1 MSEIEPGLES
11 VPTPERPPVIR
22 EGLPPAYRM
31 RADAHY
37 VEQLD
42 APASPSVRL
51 IDARTI
57 EVRGDEPRPA
67 ASFVESIKRHGVLQP
82 ILVQTRGGRYRLIAG
97 RKRLAAAIAAGIRE
111 VPCLVQRVDEEQAG
125 QMAEATNL
133 PAQDAVAPPPQEAG
147 KARPSAAPAALPVE
161 RSAGASDQLA
171 QSLMALASSA
181 NLLSGGSPLTVAVAA
196 DLVRAEAARA
206 LQLLLASRVL
216 RDEVPVSRLKVP
228 VRTVIDRA
236 MQMTLAE
243 RRLRATEVQVVAD
256 GVRDAA
262 VRGDEELL
270 ASALAGLVM
279 ATVSLVGEKGGPTTV
294 TVSVKEGRATFA
306 VAQESLS
313 VPESWVE
320 RTFDASWPITNAAT
334 GTLSLMQSARR
345 IAELH
350 AGTVSATAIE
360 SGTSFNLSLPALARE
375 M

>member
-1 MSEIEPGLES
+1 MSDIEPGLES
-11 VPTPERPPVIR
+11 SPVPERPPVAIR

-42 APASPSVRL
+42 TPPSSPSVRL

-57 EVRGDEPRPA
+57 EVRGDDPRPA
-67 ASFVESIKRHGVLQP
+67 PTFIESIKRHGILQP

-97 RKRLAAAIAAGIRE
+97 RKRLAAAIAAGLRE
-111 VPCLVQRVDEEQAG
+111 VPCMVQRVDEEQAG
-125 QMAEATNL
+125 LLAEATNV
-133 PAQDAVAPPPQEAG
+133 PAHEPALA
-147 KARPSAAPAALPVE
+147 AREAAPAPAAEPGT
-161 RSAGASDQLA
+161 GATEQLA
-171 QSLMALASSA
+171 QSLLALASSA

-236 MQMTLAE
+236 MQLTLPE
-243 RRLRATEVQVVAD
+243 RRLRATDVHVLAD
-256 GVRDAA
+256 GIRDAA

-270 ASALAGLVM
+270 ASALAGLLM
-279 ATVSLVGEKGGPTTV
+279 ATVGLAGEKGGPTTL
-294 TVSVKEGRATFA
+294 TASIKDGRVTFA

-313 VPESWVE
+313 VPESWMD
-320 RTFDASWPITNAAT
+320 RAFDAAWPVATTAT
-334 GTLSLMQSARR
+334 GTLALMQSARR
-345 IAELH
+345 IGDLH
-350 AGTVSATAIE
+350 GGTTTATAIE
-360 SGTSFNLSLPALARE
+360 SGTSFNLTLPLVARE

>member
-1 MSEIEPGLES
+1 MAEIEPGLES
-11 VPTPERPPVIR
+11 VPSPERPPVAIR
-22 EGLPPAYRM
+22 EGLPAAYRM

-37 VEQLD
+37 VEELD

-57 EVRGDEPRPA
+57 EVRGEDPRPA

-82 ILVQTRGGRYRLIAG
+82 ILVETRGGRYRLIAG
-97 RKRLAAAIAAGIRE
+97 RKRLAAAISAGLRE
-111 VPCLVQRVDEEQAG
+111 VPCLIQRVDEEQAG
-125 QMAEATNL
+125 QLAEATNL
-133 PAQDAVAPPPQEAG
+133 PAQDAAPTA
-147 KARPSAAPAALPVE
+147 AAAPARLPLPVE
-161 RSAGASDQLA
+161 RGAGATDHLA
-171 QSLMALASSA
+171 QSLLALASSA

-228 VRTVIDRA
+228 IRGLIDRA
-236 MQMTLAE
+236 MQITLAE
-243 RRLRATEVQVVAD
+243 RRLRATDVHVLAD

-279 ATVSLVGEKGGPTTV
+279 ATVGLIGEKGGRTTLSA
-294 TVSVKEGRATFA
+294 SVKDGRVTFA
-306 VAQESLS
+306 VSQESLS

-320 RTFDASWPITNAAT
+320 RTFEAAWPIANAAT
-334 GTLSLMQSARR
+334 GTLALMQSARR

-350 AGTVSATAIE
+350 SGSVLAASIE
-360 SGTSFNLSLPALARE
+360 SGTRFTLTLPVLARE

>member
-11 VPTPERPPVIR
+11 LPTPERPPVAIR

-42 APASPSVRL
+42 APTNPSVRL

-57 EVRGDEPRPA
+57 EVRGEDPRPA
-67 ASFVESIKRHGVLQP
+67 AQFVESIKRHGVLQP
-82 ILVQTRGGRYRLIAG
+82 ILVETRGSRYRLIAG
-97 RKRLAAAIAAGIRE
+97 RKRLAAAISAGLRE

-125 QMAEATNL
+125 QLAEATNL
-133 PAQDAVAPPPQEAG
+133 PAQEA
-147 KARPSAAPAALPVE
+147 AALPARQAMPAPVE
-161 RSAGASDQLA
+161 RGSGATDQLA
-171 QSLMALASSA
+171 QSLLALASSA

-216 RDEVPVSRLKVP
+216 RDEVPVSRMKVP
-228 VRTVIDRA
+228 MRTVVDRA

-243 RRLRATEVQVVAD
+243 RRLRATEVHVLVD

-270 ASALAGLVM
+270 ASALAGLLM
-279 ATVSLVGEKGGPTTV
+279 ATVSLVGEKGGPTTL
-294 TVSVKEGRATFA
+294 TASVKDGRATFA

-320 RTFDASWPITNAAT
+320 RTFDVAWPIANAAT
-334 GTLSLMQSARR
+334 GTLALMQSARR

-350 AGTVSATAIE
+350 AGTVSATSIE
-360 SGTSFNLSLPALARE
+360 SGTSFNLTLPLVARE

>member
-11 VPTPERPPVIR
+11 VPNPERPPVTIR
-22 EGLPPAYRM
+22 EGLPSSYRM

-42 APASPSVRL
+42 APTSPSVRL

-57 EVRGDEPRPA
+57 EVRGDDPRPA
-67 ASFVESIKRHGVLQP
+67 APFVESIKRHGVLQP

-97 RKRLAAAIAAGIRE
+97 RKRLAAAISAGLRE

-125 QMAEATNL
+125 QLAEATNL
-133 PAQDAVAPPPQEAG
+133 PAQESAA
-147 KARPSAAPAALPVE
+147 AAPAGVPPASRSMPLE
-161 RSAGASDQLA
+161 RGGGATDQLA
-171 QSLMALASSA
+171 QSLLALASSA

-196 DLVRAEAARA
+196 DLVRAEASRA
-206 LQLLLASRVL
+206 LQLLQASRVL

-228 VRTVIDRA
+228 VRALIDRA
-236 MQMTLAE
+236 MQITLAE
-243 RRLRATEVQVVAD
+243 RRLRATEVHVLAD
-256 GVRDAA
+256 GARETA

-279 ATVSLVGEKGGPTTV
+279 ATVSLVGEKGGPTTL
-294 TVSVKEGRATFA
+294 TASVKDGRVTLA

-320 RTFDASWPITNAAT
+320 RTFESAWPIANVAT
-334 GTLSLMQSARR
+334 GTLALMQSARR

-350 AGTVSATAIE
+350 SGTTIATSIE
-360 SGTSFNLSLPALARE
+360 SGTSFNLTLPILARE

>member
-11 VPTPERPPVIR
+11 VPTPERPPVAIR

-97 RKRLAAAIAAGIRE
+97 RKRLAAAIAAGLRE

-133 PAQDAVAPPPQEAG
+133 PAQEAVAP
-147 KARPSAAPAALPVE
+147 ARPSAAAAPLPAE

-228 VRTVIDRA
+228 VRSVIDRA

-279 ATVSLVGEKGGPTTV
+279 ATVSLVGEKGGPTTL
-294 TVSVKEGRATFA
+294 TVSVKDGRATFA

-320 RTFDASWPITNAAT
+320 RTFDTAWPVTNAAT

-350 AGTVSATAIE
+350 AGTVSATSIE

>member
-1 MSEIEPGLES
+1 MAEIEPGLES
-11 VPTPERPPVIR
+11 VPTPERLPVGIR
-22 EGLPPAYRM
+22 EGLPTAYRM

-42 APASPSVRL
+42 APGSASVRL

-57 EVRGDEPRPA
+57 VVRGEDPRPA

-97 RKRLAAAIAAGIRE
+97 RKRLAAAISAGLRE
-111 VPCLVQRVDEEQAG
+111 VPCLIQRVDEEQAG
-125 QMAEATNL
+125 QLAEATNL
-133 PAQDAVAPPPQEAG
+133 PAQDASTGPAVVA
-147 KARPSAAPAALPVE
+147 ARPAPPVE
-161 RSAGASDQLA
+161 RGAGATDHLA
-171 QSLMALASSA
+171 QSLLALASSA

-228 VRTVIDRA
+228 VRSLIDRA
-236 MQMTLAE
+236 MQMTMAE
-243 RRLRATEVQVVAD
+243 RRLRATEVHVLAD

-270 ASALAGLVM
+270 ASALAGLLM
-279 ATVSLVGEKGGPTTV
+279 ATVGLIGEKGGPTTLSA
-294 TVSVKEGRATFA
+294 SVKDGRVTLA

-320 RTFDASWPITNAAT
+320 RTFETAWPIANAAT
-334 GTLSLMQSARR
+334 GTLALMQSARR

-350 AGTVSATAIE
+350 AGSVLATSID
-360 SGTSFNLSLPALARE
+360 SGTSFNLTLPVLARE

>member
-11 VPTPERPPVIR
+11 VPPPERPPVAIR
-22 EGLPPAYRM
+22 EGLPAAYRM

-42 APASPSVRL
+42 APASSSVRL

-57 EVRGDEPRPA
+57 EVRGEDPRPA

-97 RKRLAAAIAAGIRE
+97 RKRLAAAISAGLRE

-125 QMAEATNL
+125 QLAEATNL
-133 PAQDAVAPPPQEAG
+133 PAQDAAAAAAPT
-147 KARPSAAPAALPVE
+147 RPAALPVE
-161 RSAGASDQLA
+161 RSSGATDQLA
-171 QSLMALASSA
+171 QSLLALASSA
-181 NLLSGGSPLTVAVAA
+181 NLLSGGSPLTMAVAA

-228 VRTVIDRA
+228 VRAIIDRA
-236 MQMTLAE
+236 MQATMAE
-243 RRLRATEVQVVAD
+243 RRLRATEVRVMAD

-262 VRGDEELL
+262 VRGDEDLL

-279 ATVSLVGEKGGPTTV
+279 ATVSLVGEKGGPTTLAA
-294 TVSVKEGRATFA
+294 SVKDGRVTFA

-320 RTFDASWPITNAAT
+320 RTFDAAWPIAHAAT
-334 GTLSLMQSARR
+334 GTLALMQSARR

-350 AGTVSATAIE
+350 AGSVSATSIE
-360 SGTSFNLSLPALARE
+360 SGTSFNLALPLVARE

>member
-1 MSEIEPGLES
+1 MAEIEPGLES
-11 VPTPERPPVIR
+11 VPTPERPPVAIR
-22 EGLPPAYRM
+22 EGLPAAYRM

-37 VEQLD
+37 VEELD
-42 APASPSVRL
+42 TPTSPSVRL

-57 EVRGDEPRPA
+57 EVRGEDPRPA

-97 RKRLAAAIAAGIRE
+97 RKRLAAAISAGLRE
-111 VPCLVQRVDEEQAG
+111 VPCLIQRVDEEQAG
-125 QMAEATNL
+125 QLAEATNL
-133 PAQDAVAPPPQEAG
+133 PAQDAG
-147 KARPSAAPAALPVE
+147 SAAAVPARLPLPVE
-161 RSAGASDQLA
+161 RGAGATDHLA
-171 QSLMALASSA
+171 QSLLALASSA

-228 VRTVIDRA
+228 IRGLIDRA
-236 MQMTLAE
+236 MQITLAE
-243 RRLRATEVQVVAD
+243 RRLRATDVHVLAD

-279 ATVSLVGEKGGPTTV
+279 ATVGLIGEKGGRTTLSA
-294 TVSVKEGRATFA
+294 SVKEGRVTVA
-306 VAQESLS
+306 VSQESLS

-320 RTFDASWPITNAAT
+320 RTFETAWPIANAAT
-334 GTLSLMQSARR
+334 GTLALMQSARR

-350 AGTVSATAIE
+350 SGSVLAASIE
-360 SGTSFNLSLPALARE
+360 SGTRFTLTLPVLARE

>member
-1 MSEIEPGLES
+1 MSDIEPGLDS
-11 VPTPERPPVIR
+11 SPAPERPPVAIR

-42 APASPSVRL
+42 SPPGSPSVRL
-51 IDARTI
+51 IDARAI
-57 EVRGDEPRPA
+57 EVRGDDPRPA
-67 ASFVESIKRHGVLQP
+67 SSFVDSIKRHGVLQP

-97 RKRLAAAIAAGIRE
+97 RKRLAAAISAGIRE

-125 QMAEATNL
+125 LMAEATNL
-133 PAQDAVAPPPQEAG
+133 PAQEAAATPRTVAPV
-147 KARPSAAPAALPVE
+147 VE
-161 RSAGASDQLA
+161 GGAGATEQLA
-171 QSLMALASSA
+171 QSLLALASSA

-216 RDEVPVSRLKVP
+216 RDEVPVARLKVP
-228 VRTVIDRA
+228 VRVVLDRA
-236 MQMTLAE
+236 MQLTLPE
-243 RRLRATEVQVVAD
+243 RRLRATDVQVLAD
-256 GVRDAA
+256 GVRDVA

-270 ASALAGLVM
+270 ASAVAGLVM
-279 ATVSLVGEKGGPTTV
+279 ATVSLVGEKGGPTTLSA
-294 TVSVKEGRATFA
+294 TIKDGRVTFA

-320 RTFDASWPITNAAT
+320 RTFDAGWPGTAPAT
-334 GTLSLMQSARR
+334 GTLALMQSARR
-345 IAELH
+345 IGELH
-350 AGTVSATAIE
+350 GGAATAASSD
-360 SGTSFNLSLPALARE
+360 SGTSFNLTLPIVARE

>member
-1 MSEIEPGLES
+1 M
-11 VPTPERPPVIR
+11 
-22 EGLPPAYRM
+22 
-31 RADAHY
+31 
-37 VEQLD
+37 
-42 APASPSVRL
+42 
-51 IDARTI
+51 
-57 EVRGDEPRPA
+57 
-67 ASFVESIKRHGVLQP
+67 
-82 ILVQTRGGRYRLIAG
+82 
-97 RKRLAAAIAAGIRE
+97 
-111 VPCLVQRVDEEQAG
+111 DEEQAG
-125 QMAEATNL
+125 QLAEATNL
-133 PAQDAVAPPPQEAG
+133 PAQEAVTAA
-147 KARPSAAPAALPVE
+147 ARQAPAPVE
-161 RSAGASDQLA
+161 RGSGATDQLA
-171 QSLMALASSA
+171 QSLLALASSA

-236 MQMTLAE
+236 MQMTQAE
-243 RRLRATEVQVVAD
+243 RRLRATEVQVLAD
-256 GVRDAA
+256 GVRETA

-270 ASALAGLVM
+270 ASALAGLIM
-279 ATVSLVGEKGGPTTV
+279 ATVSLVGEKGGPTTLTA
-294 TVSVKEGRATFA
+294 TVKDGRATFA

-320 RTFDASWPITNAAT
+320 RTFDSAWPMTNTAT

-350 AGTVSATAIE
+350 SGTVHATSIE

>member
-11 VPTPERPPVIR
+11 VPTPERPPVTIR

-37 VEQLD
+37 VDQLD
-42 APASPSVRL
+42 APSSPAVRL

-67 ASFVESIKRHGVLQP
+67 ASFVESIKRYGVLQP

-97 RKRLAAAIAAGIRE
+97 RKRLTAAIAAGIRE

-125 QMAEATNL
+125 QLAEATNL
-133 PAQDAVAPPPQEAG
+133 PAHDAVVP
-147 KARPSAAPAALPVE
+147 AAPTVSARATIAPAE
-161 RSAGASDQLA
+161 RGSGATDQLA
-171 QSLMALASSA
+171 QSLLALASSA

-216 RDEVPVSRLKVP
+216 RDEVPVSRLKVT
-228 VRTVIDRA
+228 VRTIIDRA

-243 RRLRATEVQVVAD
+243 RRLRASEVQVLAE
-256 GVRDAA
+256 GGRDAA

-279 ATVSLVGEKGGPTTV
+279 AAVSLVGEKGGPV
-294 TVSVKEGRATFA
+294 TLTATAKDGRATFA

-320 RTFDASWPITNAAT
+320 RTFEAAWPVANAAT
-334 GTLSLMQSARR
+334 GTLALMQSARR

-350 AGTVSATAIE
+350 GGTASASSIE
-360 SGTSFNLSLPALARE
+360 SGTTFNVTLPALARE

>member
-1 MSEIEPGLES
+1 MSEIESGLES
-11 VPTPERPPVIR
+11 VPNPERPPVAIR

-42 APASPSVRL
+42 APPSPSVRL

-57 EVRGDEPRPA
+57 EVRGDDPRPA
-67 ASFVESIKRHGVLQP
+67 GPFVESIKRHGVLQP

-97 RKRLAAAIAAGIRE
+97 RKRLAAAIAAGLRE
-111 VPCLVQRVDEEQAG
+111 VPCLVQKVDEEQAG
-125 QMAEATNL
+125 QLAEATNL
-133 PAQDAVAPPPQEAG
+133 PAQETAAAVRQGPM
-147 KARPSAAPAALPVE
+147 PVE
-161 RSAGASDQLA
+161 RGSGSMDHLA
-171 QSLMALASSA
+171 QSLLALASSA

-228 VRTVIDRA
+228 VRTIIDRA

-243 RRLRATEVQVVAD
+243 RRLRATEVQVVAE
-256 GVRDAA
+256 GIRDTA

-279 ATVSLVGEKGGPTTV
+279 ATVSLVGEKGGPTTL
-294 TVSVKEGRATFA
+294 TASVKDGRTTFA

-320 RTFDASWPITNAAT
+320 RTFDTSWPITNAAT
-334 GTLSLMQSARR
+334 GTLALMQSARR

-350 AGTVSATAIE
+350 AGTVSATSIE
-360 SGTSFNLSLPALARE
+360 SGTSFNLTVPALARE

>member
-1 MSEIEPGLES
+1 
-11 VPTPERPPVIR
+11 
-22 EGLPPAYRM
+22 M

-42 APASPSVRL
+42 TPASPSVRL

-57 EVRGDEPRPA
+57 EVRGDDPRPT

-97 RKRLAAAIAAGIRE
+97 RKRLAAAISAGLRE

-125 QMAEATNL
+125 QLAEATNL
-133 PAQDAVAPPPQEAG
+133 PAQDAP
-147 KARPSAAPAALPVE
+147 AAASRPAALEVE
-161 RSAGASDQLA
+161 RGSGASDQLA

-216 RDEVPVSRLKVP
+216 RDEVPVSRLRVP
-228 VRTVIDRA
+228 VRTIIDRA
-236 MQMTLAE
+236 MQMTMAE
-243 RRLRATEVQVVAD
+243 RRLRASEVLVLAD

-270 ASALAGLVM
+270 ASALAGLLM
-279 ATVSLVGEKGGPTTV
+279 ATVGLVGEKGGPTTL
-294 TVSVKEGRATFA
+294 TATVKEGRATFA

-320 RTFDASWPITNAAT
+320 RTFDSAWPIANAAT
-334 GTLSLMQSARR
+334 GTLALMRSARR

-350 AGTVSATAIE
+350 AGSVSAASIQ
-360 SGTSFNLSLPALARE
+360 SGTSFNFSLPALARE

>member
-1 MSEIEPGLES
+1 
-11 VPTPERPPVIR
+11 
-22 EGLPPAYRM
+22 
-31 RADAHY
+31 
-37 VEQLD
+37 
-42 APASPSVRL
+42 
-51 IDARTI
+51 
-57 EVRGDEPRPA
+57 
-67 ASFVESIKRHGVLQP
+67 VLQP

-97 RKRLAAAIAAGIRE
+97 RKRLAAAISAGLRE

-125 QMAEATNL
+125 QLAEATNL
-133 PAQDAVAPPPQEAG
+133 PAQDA
-147 KARPSAAPAALPVE
+147 AAAASRPAAVEVE
-161 RSAGASDQLA
+161 RGSGASDQLA

-216 RDEVPVSRLKVP
+216 RDEVPVSRLRVP

-236 MQMTLAE
+236 MQMTMAE
-243 RRLRATEVQVVAD
+243 RRLRATDVLVLAD

-270 ASALAGLVM
+270 ASALAGLLM
-279 ATVSLVGEKGGPTTV
+279 ATVGLVGEKGGPTTLTA
-294 TVSVKEGRATFA
+294 TVKDGRATFA

-320 RTFDASWPITNAAT
+320 RTFDAAWPVANAAT
-334 GTLSLMQSARR
+334 GTLALMQSARR

-350 AGTVSATAIE
+350 AGSVSAASIE
-360 SGTSFNLSLPALARE
+360 SGTSFNLSLPVLARE

>member
-11 VPTPERPPVIR
+11 LPTPERPPVAIR

-42 APASPSVRL
+42 APTSPSVRL

-57 EVRGDEPRPA
+57 EVRGEDPRPA
-67 ASFVESIKRHGVLQP
+67 AQFVESIKRHGVLQP
-82 ILVQTRGGRYRLIAG
+82 ILVETRGSRYRLIAG
-97 RKRLAAAIAAGIRE
+97 RKRLAAAISAGLRE

-125 QMAEATNL
+125 QLAEATNL
-133 PAQDAVAPPPQEAG
+133 PAQEA
-147 KARPSAAPAALPVE
+147 AALPARQAMPAPVE
-161 RSAGASDQLA
+161 RGSGATDQLA
-171 QSLMALASSA
+171 QSLLALASSA

-216 RDEVPVSRLKVP
+216 RDEVPVSRMKVP
-228 VRTVIDRA
+228 MRTVVDRA

-243 RRLRATEVQVVAD
+243 RRLRATEVHVLVD

-270 ASALAGLVM
+270 ASALAGLLM
-279 ATVSLVGEKGGPTTV
+279 ATVSLVGEKGGPTTL
-294 TVSVKEGRATFA
+294 TASVKDGRATFA

-320 RTFDASWPITNAAT
+320 RTFDVAWPIANAAT
-334 GTLSLMQSARR
+334 GTLALMQSARR

-350 AGTVSATAIE
+350 AGTVSATSIE
-360 SGTSFNLSLPALARE
+360 SGTSFNLTLPLVARE

>member
-1 MSEIEPGLES
+1 MAEIEPGLES

-22 EGLPPAYRM
+22 EGLPAAYRM
-31 RADAHY
+31 RADSHY

-57 EVRGDEPRPA
+57 EVRGEEPRTSS
-67 ASFVESIKRHGVLQP
+67 SFVESIKRHGVLQP

-97 RKRLAAAIAAGIRE
+97 RKRLAAAIAAGLRE

-125 QMAEATNL
+125 QLAEATNL
-133 PAQDAVAPPPQEAG
+133 PAQETSAATAAVAATS
-147 KARPSAAPAALPVE
+147 ARSPVPAE
-161 RSAGASDQLA
+161 RGAGAIDHLA
-171 QSLMALASSA
+171 QSLLALASSA

-228 VRTVIDRA
+228 VRALIDRA

-243 RRLRATEVQVVAD
+243 RRLRATEVQVLSD

-279 ATVSLVGEKGGPTTV
+279 ATVGLVGEKGGATTLSA
-294 TVSVKEGRATFA
+294 SVKDGRVTFA

-320 RTFDASWPITNAAT
+320 RTFDTAWPVANAAT
-334 GTLSLMQSARR
+334 GTLALMQSARR

-350 AGTVSATAIE
+350 AGSVLATSIE
-360 SGTSFNLSLPALARE
+360 SGTSFNLTLPVLARE

>member
-1 MSEIEPGLES
+1 MAEIEPGLES
-11 VPTPERPPVIR
+11 VPTPDRPPVAIR
-22 EGLPPAYRM
+22 EGLPAAYRM

-37 VEQLD
+37 VEELD

-57 EVRGDEPRPA
+57 EVRGEDPRPA

-82 ILVQTRGGRYRLIAG
+82 ILVETRGGRYRLIAG
-97 RKRLAAAIAAGIRE
+97 RKRLAAAISAGLRE

-125 QMAEATNL
+125 QLAEATNL
-133 PAQDAVAPPPQEAG
+133 PAQDTSANAAVP
-147 KARPSAAPAALPVE
+147 ARPAPPVE
-161 RSAGASDQLA
+161 RGAGATDHLA
-171 QSLMALASSA
+171 QSLLALASSA

-228 VRTVIDRA
+228 VRGLIDRA

-243 RRLRATEVQVVAD
+243 RRLRATEVHVIAD

-279 ATVSLVGEKGGPTTV
+279 ATVGLIGEKGGPTTLSA
-294 TVSVKEGRATFA
+294 SVKDGRVTFA
-306 VAQESLS
+306 VSQESLS
-313 VPESWVE
+313 VPESWVD
-320 RTFDASWPITNAAT
+320 RTFEAAWPIANTAT
-334 GTLSLMQSARR
+334 GTLALMQSARR

-350 AGTVSATAIE
+350 AGSVLAASIE
-360 SGTSFNLSLPALARE
+360 SGTRFNLSLPVLARE

>member
-11 VPTPERPPVIR
+11 VPTPERPPVAIR

-42 APASPSVRL
+42 AASSPSVRL

-57 EVRGDEPRPA
+57 EVRGDDPRPA

-97 RKRLAAAIAAGIRE
+97 RKRLAAAISAGLRE

-125 QMAEATNL
+125 RAGRGHQ
-133 PAQDAVAPPPQEAG
+133 PAGAG
-147 KARPSAAPAALPVE
+147 SARPCLVQRVDEEQAASCRATDLRAHEAAAAVRQAPVPVE
-161 RSAGASDQLA
+161 RGTGATDQLA
-171 QSLMALASSA
+171 QSLLALASSA

-228 VRTVIDRA
+228 VRAVIDRA
-236 MQMTLAE
+236 MQMTQAE
-243 RRLRATEVQVVAD
+243 RRLRATEVHVLAD

-279 ATVSLVGEKGGPTTV
+279 ATVSLVGEKGGRPRSPRRSRRPRHV
-294 TVSVKEGRATFA
+294 RR
-306 VAQESLS
+306 AQESLS
-313 VPESWVE
+313 VLPSRRSRCRCPKAGW
-320 RTFDASWPITNAAT
+320 
-334 GTLSLMQSARR
+334 SARSTPHGR
-345 IAELH
+345 WP
-350 AGTVSATAIE
+350 TPR
-360 SGTSFNLSLPALARE
+360 PARWR
-375 M
+375 

>member
-1 MSEIEPGLES
+1 MAEIEPGLES
-11 VPTPERPPVIR
+11 VPPPERPPVAIR
-22 EGLPPAYRM
+22 EGLPAAYRM

-37 VEQLD
+37 VEELD
-42 APASPSVRL
+42 APTSPSVRL

-97 RKRLAAAIAAGIRE
+97 RKRLAAAIAAGLRE

-125 QMAEATNL
+125 QLAEATNL
-133 PAQDAVAPPPQEAG
+133 PAQDTIASTTPAISPTRAT
-147 KARPSAAPAALPVE
+147 AAPVE
-161 RSAGASDQLA
+161 RGSGATDQLA
-171 QSLMALASSA
+171 QSLLALASSA

-228 VRTVIDRA
+228 VRSLIDRA

-243 RRLRATEVQVVAD
+243 RRLRATEVHVHAD

-279 ATVSLVGEKGGPTTV
+279 AT
-294 TVSVKEGRATFA
+294 
-306 VAQESLS
+306 
-313 VPESWVE
+313 
-320 RTFDASWPITNAAT
+320 
-334 GTLSLMQSARR
+334 
-345 IAELH
+345 
-350 AGTVSATAIE
+350 
-360 SGTSFNLSLPALARE
+360 
-375 M
+375 